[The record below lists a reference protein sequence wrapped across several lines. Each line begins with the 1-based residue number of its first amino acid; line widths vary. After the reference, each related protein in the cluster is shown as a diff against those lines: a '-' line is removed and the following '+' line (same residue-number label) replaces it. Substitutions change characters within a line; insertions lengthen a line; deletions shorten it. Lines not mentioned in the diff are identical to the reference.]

1 MDQEEI
7 VSIAEDLL
15 TRRYGGGQKLHDVTL
30 LSGSGSAHVFRARV
44 ANNPFLPHRTVVLK
58 HSPVSGDKIE
68 DAAFTREV
76 VSYQFTTS
84 LAEEVRPGPVLLAYD
99 FDQRLLVISDS
110 GEGDTFA
117 ELLDEADPDKRI
129 QILRNLGTSLG
140 KMHSGTAGKEDAF
153 NILLTRMLRN
163 RGDAKGIQD
172 LRERLLDFGIPTG
185 LEVLE
190 NSGIEVP
197 AAVAQEV
204 PKIQDRILHG
214 KFRAFTPFDLSP
226 DNIIVSDRTDFLD
239 YEWAGFRDV
248 SFDLA
253 CVVGGFPQYLSNRP
267 ISDDEAEAFVEAWSR
282 EIAIEW
288 PSILNEDVLHE
299 NITSA
304 LIGWALSSVT
314 LMYYGSLTRV
324 LALSTKTQ
332 ESLELTES
340 DVESLGTSLE
350 PVLEMEQT
358 GELLRPAES
367 GGFSAEELM
376 IRRDLY
382 ETFEALSRFAAGGRA
397 TKYTVV
403 SEFAQSVA
411 KRLDDSSSNNQ

>member
-7 VSIAEDLL
+7 VNVAEDLL
-15 TRRYGGGQKLHDVTL
+15 TRRYGGGQKLHDVTP
-30 LSGSGSAHVFRARV
+30 LSGSGNANVSRARV

-58 HSPVSGDKIE
+58 HSPITGDKVE
-68 DAAFTREV
+68 DAAFMREV

-84 LAEEVRPGPVLLAYD
+84 LAEEVRPGPVLLAHD

-110 GEGDTFA
+110 GDGDTFA
-117 ELLDEADPDKRI
+117 DLLAESDPEKRI

-153 NILLTRMLRN
+153 NILLSRMLRN
-163 RGDAKGIQD
+163 QGDAKGMQD
-172 LRERLLDFGIPTG
+172 LRERLLDFGMESG

-190 NSGIEVP
+190 KSGFEVP
-197 AAVAQEV
+197 AAVAKEV
-204 PKIQDRILHG
+204 PRIQDRILHG
-214 KFRAFTPFDLSP
+214 QFRAFTPFDLSP
-226 DNIIVSDRTDFLD
+226 DNIIVAERTIFLD

-282 EIAIEW
+282 EISGVW

-299 NITSA
+299 SITTA

-314 LMYYGSLTRV
+314 LMYYGSLSRTLVYSDRAQQT
-324 LALSTKTQ
+324 LDLSETEIDYLGVNH
-332 ESLELTES
+332 ESTLQ
-340 DVESLGTSLE
+340 
-350 PVLEMEQT
+350 MEHT

-367 GGFSAEELM
+367 GGFSEEELM

-382 ETFEALSRFAAGGRA
+382 ETFEALSRYAANGRA
-397 TKYTVV
+397 TRYTVV
-403 SEFAQSVA
+403 SEFAKSVA
-411 KRLDDSSSNNQ
+411 ERLDDRRAQRQ